1 MSAVSIDLQQVAVQ
15 DVQVSDEALTVE
27 LMDGRSIRVPLAWY
41 PRLWHGTT
49 EERYNWRLIGQG
61 SGVHWQD
68 LDEDV
73 SVEGII
79 LGRPSNESQQ
89 SLRRWLDS
97 RK

>member
-1 MSAVSIDLQQVAVQ
+1 MSAVTIDLQQVAVQ

-41 PRLWHGTT
+41 PRLWHATT
-49 EERYNWRLIGQG
+49 EERNNWRLIGQG